1 MAIFIYKILHTG
13 NNFYFDFKEVQ
24 TNDEV
29 KKKKKKKKS
38 AIIQV
43 VYFTNQSYES

>member
-29 KKKKKKKKS
+29 KKKKKKKKIS
-38 AIIQV
+38 NNSSGVLHKPIL
-43 VYFTNQSYES
+43 